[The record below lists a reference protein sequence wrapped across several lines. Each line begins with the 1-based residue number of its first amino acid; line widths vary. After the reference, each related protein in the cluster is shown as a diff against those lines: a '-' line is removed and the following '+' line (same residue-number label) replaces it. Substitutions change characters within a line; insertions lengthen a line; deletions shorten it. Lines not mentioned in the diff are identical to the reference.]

1 MGAVMT
7 IRSFIQSSAFEPE
20 TISAMSGVLDAACE
34 ELHDTGEPD
43 VVRERIATRIIAAV
57 RLGERDPARL
67 LIAARRGDKAPAK
80 PNSIGSSTVRLDAL
94 GRLLYGEHWIMP
106 MARDLQVCRDTMTN
120 WASGKR
126 ELPPDHSVFA
136 ALVVLVHF
144 HEKAVAKARRIMER
158 NRI

>member
-1 MGAVMT
+1 MI

-20 TISAMSGVLDAACE
+20 TISAMSDALDAACE
-34 ELHDTGEPD
+34 ELHDTGEPE
-43 VVRERIATRIIAAV
+43 VVRERIATRIIAAA
-57 RLGERDPARL
+57 RFGERDPARL
-67 LIAARRGDKAPAK
+67 LIAARRVDKAPAK
-80 PNSIGSSTVRLDAL
+80 PVGSSTLRLDAL
-94 GRLLYGEHWIMP
+94 GRLLYGEHWITP

-144 HEKAVAKARRIMER
+144 HEKAVAQARRIMER
-158 NRI
+158 NRT

>member
-1 MGAVMT
+1 MT
-7 IRSFIQSSAFEPE
+7 IRSFIEPGAFDPEAIMVLGEAFEAAVKELPD
-20 TISAMSGVLDAACE
+20 DAQ
-34 ELHDTGEPD
+34 PD
-43 VVRERIATRIIAAV
+43 VAREIIAGRIIAAA
-57 RLGERDPARL
+57 RLGECDPARL
-67 LIAARRGDKAPAK
+67 LIAARRVEKTAAK
-80 PNSIGSSTVRLDAL
+80 PNSIGSSALRLDAL
-94 GRLLYGEHWIMP
+94 GRLLYGKHWITP

-126 ELPPDHSVFA
+126 ELQPDHSIFV

>member
-1 MGAVMT
+1 MT
-7 IRSFIQSSAFEPE
+7 IRSFVEPGAFEPE
-20 TISAMSGVLDAACE
+20 TITVLGEALEAAVK
-34 ELHDTGEPD
+34 ELPD
-43 VVRERIATRIIAAV
+43 NAQPEVARELIARRIIAAA

-67 LIAARRGDKAPAK
+67 LIAARRIDKTHAQPI
-80 PNSIGSSTVRLDAL
+80 SIGSSTLRLAAL

-126 ELPPDHSVFA
+126 ELPPDHSIFA
-136 ALVVLVHF
+136 ALPVLVHF
-144 HEKAVAKARRIMER
+144 HEKAIAKARQITER

>member
-1 MGAVMT
+1 MT
-7 IRSFIQSSAFEPE
+7 IRSFVEPGAFDPQAIMVLGEAFDAAVKELPDNAQPE
-20 TISAMSGVLDAACE
+20 VARELIAGRIISAA
-34 ELHDTGEPD
+34 
-43 VVRERIATRIIAAV
+43 
-57 RLGERDPARL
+57 RLGECDPARL
-67 LIAARRGDKAPAK
+67 LIAARRVDKAPAK
-80 PNSIGSSTVRLDAL
+80 PDSIASSTLRLDAL
-94 GRLLYGEHWIMP
+94 GRLLYGEHWITP

-126 ELPPDHSVFA
+126 ELPPDHFVFV